1 MAENKSISYKI
12 HDKNSII
19 VYCNQEGY
27 SKDMK
32 NFNGTWN
39 GKGYLISKNKEKEL
53 IKFINSL
60 KLKQVS
66 TTFKSRKEQDK
77 YHREVSESE
86 SNSENDEDE
95 ESSSDESEKSNKKK
109 ELTPKINK
117 YLKDDP
123 MLYYKSFKVKPNEFK
138 KVNYISDN
146 SSEDNISSSSSSPS
160 SSSDDSFPEPRTPK
174 KRKKYNINK
183 NEEYEDL
190 YSEVKSLQRKIQK
203 MEIENKKLKSNKS

>member
-1 MAENKSISYKI
+1 MAENKYISYKI
-12 HDKNSII
+12 HDKNSLI
-19 VYCNQEGY
+19 VYCNQEEY

-32 NFNGTWN
+32 NLNGTWN
-39 GKGYLISKNKEKEL
+39 GKGYIISKNKEKEV
-53 IKFINSL
+53 IRFINSL
-60 KLKQVS
+60 KLKKVANS
-66 TTFKSRKEQDK
+66 FKSRREQDK

-86 SNSENDEDE
+86 SNDGSSECE
-95 ESSSDESEKSNKKK
+95 ESSSDESEKSEKKK

-138 KVNYISDN
+138 KANNISDN
-146 SSEDNISSSSSSPS
+146 ISEHNISSSSSSPS

-183 NEEYEDL
+183 NEDYNEL
-190 YSEVKSLQRKIQK
+190 CSEVKSLQRKIQK